1 MRVVYVA
8 GDGPLQGA
16 TYALDSRLPINEE
29 LDLALPDGPVA
40 VYRVGHECKLWFIC
54 LVPQTS

>member
-16 TYALDSRLPINEE
+16 TYALESRLPINEE
-29 LDLALPDGPVA
+29 LELPLAEGPRA
-40 VYRVGHECKLWFIC
+40 VYRVGQDCKLWFIC
-54 LVPQTS
+54 LLPVS

>member
-16 TYALDSRLPINEE
+16 TYALDGRLPVNEE
-29 LDLALPDGPVA
+29 LELSLDGWPDA
-40 VYRVGHECKLWFIC
+40 VYRVGQDCTLWFIH
-54 LVPQTS
+54 LLPQS